1 MVRTSGFHPDNGG
14 SIPPGDANIRTGN
27 LSSPFFLLSFCFC
40 VVGWLVKVE
49 TKLSDNV
56 IRILKDAISENNGN
70 EISAYGLVNPEGVV
84 VSAVIG
90 SRGSDCAAPLTLHR
104 VEAHVLIHNH
114 PSGVLEPSEA
124 DLEIASRAAADAKG
138 FYIINNDVTRIN
150 AVVEPIKLR
159 TLNSL
164 DPEKAAWYLSEQGPL
179 AATDEFYEER
189 PSQLSLIRNI
199 CSVFN
204 DGALGVFEAGTG
216 VGKSFAYLIP
226 ALLWIKNNNERVVVS
241 TGTIN
246 LQQQLAEKDVPA
258 AQKIL
263 GTDIKFILLKGRQNY
278 VCRRRFSD
286 VVSER
291 DLFTEETE
299 ELDSIAAWLKTTETG
314 TRSELTFMPSEGIW
328 SRINSESDACMGM
341 KCPFR
346 EDCFVM
352 KLRKEAADAQLIIVN
367 HHLLFADI
375 EMRQGG
381 AGYEDTAVLPPY
393 QHLVF
398 DEAHG
403 IEDAATSFF
412 SETINRYRLQK
423 QLNLLYRQRRGNKAG
438 LLFTVDALAS
448 AEVDLPE
455 VIGFLD
461 DIKLALQELEDS
473 AMLLLGDWYTWRLEQ
488 KTAPSA
494 ETMLSK
500 MQNLRGAIA
509 AFAGRMRTMLDSIPE
524 EESEMPPVWECRQ
537 IVKRIE
543 SCGSVCQH
551 FVDWNEHE
559 DMVFWMEKRRLS
571 NGTYF
576 PNFIETPLDIS
587 NTMYSGV
594 FEPINSI
601 VCTSATLKTAGSF
614 QFWKHRTGVLFAES
628 ERVREGVFPSPFPYR
643 SNVLLSI
650 VADAPDPKE
659 YGYQAWLENTVVE
672 LIRASKGRCLVLF
685 TSYDSLKYACNHAR
699 NALSSSGITVL
710 KQGDD
715 DRFRLLEQ
723 FRSDSAS
730 VLFAT
735 DSFWEGVDVPGES
748 LSHVVIVKLPFP
760 VPSDPVFAARSEDI
774 EKRGG
779 SSFFELSVPQAII
792 HFRQGFGRLM
802 RRASDRGVVTVLDGR
817 LLRKNYG
824 RMFVES
830 VPETKQCFA
839 PLKTVLGTIERFL
852 S

>member
-1 MVRTSGFHPDNGG
+1 M
-14 SIPPGDANIRTGN
+14 
-27 LSSPFFLLSFCFC
+27 
-40 VVGWLVKVE
+40 GWLVKVE
-49 TKLSDNV
+49 SKLSDNV
-56 IRILKDAISENNGN
+56 IRLLKEAIADNSGN

-104 VEAHVLIHNH
+104 TECHVLIHNH

-159 TLNSL
+159 SIRRL
-164 DPEKAAWYLSEQGPL
+164 DAEKAAWYLSAEGPL
-179 AATDEFYEER
+179 AQKDSFYEER
-189 PSQLSLIRNI
+189 PSQISLVKNI

-204 DGALGVFEAGTG
+204 DGTLGVFEAGTG

-226 ALLWIKNNNERVVVS
+226 ALLWIKENNERVVVS

-258 AQKIL
+258 AQKML
-263 GTDIKFILLKGRQNY
+263 GTDIKYILLKGRQNY
-278 VCRRRFSD
+278 ICRRRFAD
-286 VVSER
+286 VTSER

-299 ELDSIAAWLKTTETG
+299 ELDAIAAWLRTTETG

-341 KCPFR
+341 KCPYR
-346 EDCFVM
+346 EECFVM
-352 KLRKEAADAQLIIVN
+352 RLRKEAADAQLIIVN

-423 QLNLLYRQRRGNKAG
+423 QLNLLYKQRRGSKAG
-438 LLFTVDALAS
+438 LLFTIDALTS
-448 AEVDLPE
+448 AEVDVQE

-461 DIKLALQELEDS
+461 DIKVSLMELEDE
-473 AMLLLGDWYTWRLEQ
+473 AMKVLGDGYTWRLEPG
-488 KTAPSA
+488 TAASA
-494 ETMLSK
+494 EGILSK
-500 MQNLRGAIA
+500 MQTLRGAIA
-509 AFAGRMRTMLDSIPE
+509 AFAGRMRTMLDSVPE
-524 EESEMPPVWECRQ
+524 DQEEAPSVWECRQ

-543 SCGSVCQH
+543 NCGAVCQH
-551 FVDWNEHE
+551 FVDWSEHD
-559 DMVFWMEKRRLS
+559 DMIFWMEKRRLS
-571 NGTYF
+571 NGTFF
-576 PNFIETPLDIS
+576 PGFIETPLDIS
-587 NTMYSGV
+587 STMYSGV
-594 FEPINSI
+594 FEPLSSV

-614 QFWKHRTGVLFAES
+614 QFWKKRTGVQFAEK
-628 ERVREGVFPSPFPYR
+628 ERVCEGVFPSPFPYR
-643 SNVLLSI
+643 TNVLLSI
-650 VADAPDPKE
+650 VADAPDPKN
-659 YGYQAWLENTVVE
+659 YGYQSWLENTIVE
-672 LIRASKGRCLVLF
+672 LIRASQGRCLVLF

-699 NALSSSGITVL
+699 TALASSGITVL

-723 FRSDSAS
+723 FRTDSAS

-779 SSFFELSVPQAII
+779 SSFFELSVPEAII

-802 RRASDRGVVTVLDGR
+802 RRATDRGAVTILDGR
-817 LLRKNYG
+817 LLKKNYG
-824 RMFVES
+824 RMFIES
-830 VPETKQCFA
+830 IPETKQCFA
-839 PLKTVLGTIERFL
+839 PLKIVLGTIERFL
-852 S
+852 

>member
-49 TKLSDNV
+49 TKLSDAV
-56 IRILKDAISENNGN
+56 IRLLKDAIRENDGN
-70 EISAYGLVNPEGVV
+70 EVSAYGMVNPEGIV

-90 SRGSDCAAPLTLHR
+90 SRGNAVAAPLTMHR
-104 VEAHVLIHNH
+104 TEAHVLIHNH
-114 PSGVLEPSEA
+114 PSGILEPSEA

-150 AVVEPIKLR
+150 AVVEPVNLRQIKQ
-159 TLNSL
+159 L
-164 DPEKAAWYLSEQGPL
+164 DPEKAAWYLSEEGPL
-179 AATDEFYEER
+179 AKKNGFYEER
-189 PSQLSLIRNI
+189 PSQISLVKNI

-204 DGALGVFEAGTG
+204 DGTVGVFEAGTG
-216 VGKSFAYLIP
+216 VGKSFAYLVP
-226 ALLWIKNNNERVVVS
+226 SLLWIKENNERVVVS

-258 AQKIL
+258 AQKML
-263 GTDIKFILLKGRQNY
+263 GTDIKYILLKGRQNY
-278 VCRRRFSD
+278 ICRRRFAD
-286 VVSER
+286 VQSER

-299 ELDSIAAWLKTTETG
+299 ELDAIASWLRTTETG
-314 TRSELTFMPSEGIW
+314 TRSELTFMPSEAIW
-328 SRINSESDACMGM
+328 TRINSESDACMGM

-352 KLRKEAADAQLIIVN
+352 KVRKEAADAQLLIVN
-367 HHLLFADI
+367 HHLLFSDI

-393 QHLVF
+393 QHLIF

-423 QLNLLYRQRRGNKAG
+423 QLNQLYRQRRGAKAG

-448 AEVDLPE
+448 ADVDLQE
-455 VIGFLD
+455 TVAFLD
-461 DIKLALQELEDS
+461 EIKIALQELEDE
-473 AMLLLGDWYTWRLEQ
+473 AMRVMGDWYTWRLEPS
-488 KTAPSA
+488 TAGA
-494 ETMLSK
+494 ADVILSK

-509 AFAGRMRTMLDSIPE
+509 SFSGRMRTMLDSVPE
-524 EESEMPPVWECRQ
+524 EDAETPPVWECRQ

-543 SCGSVCQH
+543 GCGTVCQH
-551 FVDWNEHE
+551 FADWSEHD

-571 NGTYF
+571 NGTCF

-587 NTMYSGV
+587 GTMYSGV
-594 FEPINSI
+594 FEPLNSI

-614 QFWKHRTGVLFAES
+614 QFWKKRTGVLLTER
-628 ERVREGVFPSPFPYR
+628 ERVMEGVFPSPFPYR
-643 SNVLLSI
+643 TNVLLSI
-650 VADAPDPKE
+650 IADAPDPKN
-659 YGYQAWLENTVVE
+659 YGYQSWLETTVVD
-672 LIRASKGRCLVLF
+672 LIRASRGRCLVLF

-699 NALSSSGITVL
+699 TALASSGITVL

-723 FRSDSAS
+723 FRTDSAS

-748 LSHVVIVKLPFP
+748 LSHVIIVKLPFP

-774 EKRGG
+774 EKKGG
-779 SSFFELSVPQAII
+779 SSFFELSVPEAII

-802 RRASDRGVVTVLDGR
+802 RRASDRGAVTVLDGR
-817 LLRKNYG
+817 LLKKNYG

-839 PLKTVLGTIERFL
+839 PLNTVLGTIERFL

>member
-1 MVRTSGFHPDNGG
+1 M
-14 SIPPGDANIRTGN
+14 
-27 LSSPFFLLSFCFC
+27 
-40 VVGWLVKVE
+40 KVE

-56 IRILKDAISENNGN
+56 IRLLKEAILDNGGN
-70 EISAYGLVNPEGVV
+70 EISAYGTVNPEGVV

-90 SRGSDCAAPLTLHR
+90 SRGNISAAPLTLHR
-104 VEAHVLIHNH
+104 AEAHVLIHNH
-114 PSGVLEPSEA
+114 PSGILEPSEA

-150 AVVEPIKLR
+150 AVVEPVKIRALKRL
-159 TLNSL
+159 SA
-164 DPEKAAWYLSEQGPL
+164 DKAAWYLSSEGPL
-179 AATDEFYEER
+179 AEKNDFYEER
-189 PSQLSLIRNI
+189 PSQLSLVKNI

-204 DGALGVFEAGTG
+204 DGTLGVFEAGTG
-216 VGKSFAYLIP
+216 VGKSFAYLVP
-226 ALLWIKNNNERVVVS
+226 ALLWIKENNERVVVS

-258 AQKIL
+258 AQKML
-263 GTDIKFILLKGRQNY
+263 GTDIKYILLKGRQNY
-278 VCRRRFSD
+278 ICRRRFYD
-286 VVSER
+286 VSSER
-291 DLFTEETE
+291 DLFTDETE
-299 ELDSIAAWLKTTETG
+299 ELDAIAAWLKTTETG

-346 EDCFVM
+346 EECFVM
-352 KLRKEAADAQLIIVN
+352 RVRKEAADAQLLIVN
-367 HHLLFADI
+367 HHLLFSDI

-423 QLNLLYRQRRGNKAG
+423 QLNLLYRQKRSSKAG

-448 AEVDLPE
+448 ADVDLQE
-455 VIGFLD
+455 IVAFID
-461 DIKLALQELEDS
+461 DIKRALQELED
-473 AMLLLGDWYTWRLEQ
+473 AGMAVLGDWYSWRLEPAV
-488 KTAPSA
+488 APAA
-494 ETMLSK
+494 ESVLSK
-500 MQNLRGAIA
+500 MLELRGAIA
-509 AFAGRMRTMLDSIPE
+509 AFAGRMRTMMDSIPE
-524 EESEMPPVWECRQ
+524 EESETPSVWECRQ

-543 SCGSVCQH
+543 NCGSVCQH
-551 FVDWNEHE
+551 FVDWTEHD
-559 DMVFWMEKRRLS
+559 DMVFWIEKKRLS
-571 NGTYF
+571 NGTYYPCF
-576 PNFIETPLDIS
+576 NETPLDIS
-587 NTMYSGV
+587 GTMYSGV
-594 FEPINSI
+594 FEPLNSI

-614 QFWKHRTGVLFAES
+614 QYWKKRTGVLYAEK
-628 ERVREGVFPSPFPYR
+628 ERVVEGVFPSPFPYR
-643 SNVLLSI
+643 TNVLLSI
-650 VADAPDPKE
+650 VADAPDPKS
-659 YGYQAWLENTVVE
+659 YGYQAWLESSVVE
-672 LIRASKGRCLVLF
+672 LIRASRGRCLVLF

-699 NALSSSGITVL
+699 TALSSSGITVL

-723 FRSDSAS
+723 FRTDSAS

-748 LSHVVIVKLPFP
+748 LSHVIIVKLPFP

-774 EKRGG
+774 EKKGG

-802 RRASDRGVVTVLDGR
+802 RRASDKGVVTVLDGR
-817 LLRKNYG
+817 LLKKAYG
-824 RMFVES
+824 RMFIES

-839 PLKTVLGTIERFL
+839 PLNTVLGTIERFL